1 LSLAKEKAMGK
12 SLLFLFLM
20 LASATAFAAPPAAK
34 KRPAEKRPA
43 PATVKAD
50 CPTQKTRLH
59 HDERLLRARQQLA
72 YEECRASARPGS
84 SRCDDLKRQQKVQRK
99 EFKEQRKATLEQCK
113 AVQEAKREPK
123 DQGKKAARSR

>member
-1 LSLAKEKAMGK
+1 MGIK
-12 SLLFLFLM
+12 SLLFLFLT
-20 LASATAFAAPPAAK
+20 LAAATTFAAPPAAK

-43 PATVKAD
+43 PAAVKAD

-84 SRCDDLKRQQKVQRK
+84 SRCDDLKRQQKGQRK
-99 EFKEQRKATLEQCK
+99 EFKVQRKAALEQCK
-113 AVQEAKREPK
+113 AVEQAKREPK